1 MKKTI
6 PGPLQIILIICL
18 LSCSTKETAKNILSS
33 EGKCFKIVEL
43 IKDNNININRELL
56 TDTVSPFHKNG
67 ESYWNEYFFT
77 NTILPTIPELKS
89 LEILWKEKLLDSKP
103 RFNIIKLR
111 TNGII
116 IFPIKADSYYILG
129 TKYHYLI
136 YNPTKIAASYYPDK
150 TKSKVIEQVEIREDW
165 SYIVDNVYFDID

>member
-1 MKKTI
+1 M
-6 PGPLQIILIICL
+6 
-18 LSCSTKETAKNILSS
+18 
-33 EGKCFKIVEL
+33 
-43 IKDNNININRELL
+43 
-56 TDTVSPFHKNG
+56 
-67 ESYWNEYFFT
+67 
-77 NTILPTIPELKS
+77 PTIPELKS
-89 LEILWKEKLLDSKP
+89 LEILWKEKLLESKP

-165 SYIVDNVYFDID
+165 SYIIQNVYFDMD